1 MPNFNE
7 PEAIAERIHNNPAS
21 AVALLEANLT
31 EPQIAAFEAA
41 LLPEPAPEERN
52 RVLRET
58 VRLLKRAGLP
68 ESDAV
73 VAAIRRE
80 IEPAE

>member
-1 MPNFNE
+1 
-7 PEAIAERIHNNPAS
+7 
-21 AVALLEANLT
+21 
-31 EPQIAAFEAA
+31 